1 MSVLLFNFIL
11 GFFIFFVV
19 LFLGMVMYD
28 NGFEAKENKI
38 FYIKD
43 KIEPQHL
50 HSIQLKKKNKQ
61 K

>member
-1 MSVLLFNFIL
+1 M
-11 GFFIFFVV
+11 VV
-19 LFLGMVMYD
+19 YD
-28 NGFEAKENKI
+28 NRFEAKENKI

-50 HSIQLKKKNKQ
+50 HSWDYFFTASENPTIKKKK

>member
-1 MSVLLFNFIL
+1 MKYYECLCCGSIL
-11 GFFIFFVV
+11 SLVFFIFLF
-19 LFLGMVMYD
+19 LFLGMVVYD

-50 HSIQLKKKNKQ
+50 HS
-61 K
+61 